1 MSVEIVRVGLLQMDV
16 CCANGMSDADIEEQA
31 NIKHPSGISSPWH
44 IRRHIEPVY
53 CQCKQDASRFHVIME
68 C

>member
-1 MSVEIVRVGLLQMDV
+1 MDV

-31 NIKHPSGISSPWH
+31 NIKHPSRISSPWH

-53 CQCKQDASRFHVIME
+53 CQCQQDANRFHVIME